1 MAATIGETW
10 RVVTDPD
17 ALMEASV
24 QAGRILR
31 YLEAADHVCSR
42 TWNVFEEAL
51 PPAVEESYR
60 AARNALWG
68 VKGDVS
74 VVRERLRRLS
84 AAGGS
89 RG

>member
-1 MAATIGETW
+1 MTATIGETW
-10 RVVTDPD
+10 RVVSDPD

-24 QAGRILR
+24 QAGRIQR
-31 YLEAADHVCSR
+31 FVEAADDACSR
-42 TWNVFEEAL
+42 AWNVVGEAL
-51 PPAVEESYR
+51 PGEVEESYR

-74 VVRERLRRLS
+74 VVRDRLQRLGIT
-84 AAGGS
+84 GGS